1 MNQPRLLP
9 LRHYPL
15 PSNSNSLFE
24 DNPAHSPPV
33 HMWMASASA
42 ALTLW
47 QVEVMIF
54 VMVFVGRGSND
65 HLEATSHGRGGG
77 AFDFHGK
84 N

>member
-1 MNQPRLLP
+1 
-9 LRHYPL
+9 
-15 PSNSNSLFE
+15 
-24 DNPAHSPPV
+24 
-33 HMWMASASA
+33 MWMASASA

-54 VMVFVGRGSND
+54 VMVFVGRGFND